1 MASTRSLV
9 RLIREL
15 RTSVDAFDV
24 LFGLFPW
31 MAAYMAFVMWANK
44 IVNAIRGEEVT
55 DDWRTTSATVAFIAA
70 RSIASATE
78 VRESVALRESV
89 VEMRQ
94 LLREAAADAEARDR
108 RAADREDKLFSV
120 TVKMAWV
127 AGFTLLAAI
136 VTLVVT
142 IVK

>member
-1 MASTRSLV
+1 MAPIRRLSQ
-9 RLIREL
+9 LIREL
-15 RTSVDAFDV
+15 RSSIDAFDV

-31 MAAYMAFVMWANK
+31 MAAYIAFVTWASK
-44 IVNAIRGEEVT
+44 IVNAIRGEEVI
-55 DDWRTTSATVAFIAA
+55 DDWRTTFATVAFIAA
-70 RSIASATE
+70 RSIGSAAE
-78 VRESVALRESV
+78 VRGNVALHESV
-89 VEMRQ
+89 VEMRE

-108 RAADREDKLFSV
+108 RAAEREAKLFSV